1 MKSKVVFCPLF
12 DSFPPVRG
20 LRAFNRNNPIGRAA
34 RQMFNF
40 NYDTAAADH
49 VIIANI
55 SISAEIF
62 FWICVF
68 VFLYLLGGN
77 FDAMKLVWFVFIE
90 LYLCVRNCRFVLVY
104 LCLYV
109 CFFCVCIFSCICV
122 FVRGQMFDLNY
133 DTCHDV
139 IIANKRRNA
148 TFQINDQTSTHL
160 DVVVCFPYF
169 FFFQYLFWKS
179 L

>member
-55 SISAEIF
+55 SISAIPRFSFE
-62 FWICVF
+62 F
-68 VFLYLLGGN
+68 V
-77 FDAMKLVWFVFIE
+77 
-90 LYLCVRNCRFVLVY
+90 
-104 LCLYV
+104 CL
-109 CFFCVCIFSCICV
+109 FFCICWV
-122 FVRGQMFDLNY
+122 AILMQ
-133 DTCHDV
+133 
-139 IIANKRRNA
+139 
-148 TFQINDQTSTHL
+148 
-160 DVVVCFPYF
+160 
-169 FFFQYLFWKS
+169 
-179 L
+179 

>member
-40 NYDTAAADH
+40 NDDTAAADH

-62 FWICVF
+62 IWICVF

-77 FDAMKLVWFVFIE
+77 FDAMKLVWFVFVE

-109 CFFCVCIFSCICV
+109 CFFVFASSVV
-122 FVRGQMFDLNY
+122 FVYLSEDKCLTSITTHAMTSSL
-133 DTCHDV
+133 
-139 IIANKRRNA
+139 
-148 TFQINDQTSTHL
+148 QTNVEMQHFKLMIRPAHTSMWL
-160 DVVVCFPYF
+160 
-169 FFFQYLFWKS
+169 
-179 L
+179 

>member
-55 SISAEIF
+55 SISAIPRF
-62 FWICVF
+62 F
-68 VFLYLLGGN
+68 LNL
-77 FDAMKLVWFVFIE
+77 
-90 LYLCVRNCRFVLVY
+90 
-104 LCLYV
+104 
-109 CFFCVCIFSCICV
+109 CVCISV
-122 FVRGQMFDLNY
+122 FVGWQF
-133 DTCHDV
+133 
-139 IIANKRRNA
+139 
-148 TFQINDQTSTHL
+148 
-160 DVVVCFPYF
+160 
-169 FFFQYLFWKS
+169 
-179 L
+179 

>member
-55 SISAEIF
+55 SISAIPRFSFE
-62 FWICVF
+62 F
-68 VFLYLLGGN
+68 V
-77 FDAMKLVWFVFIE
+77 
-90 LYLCVRNCRFVLVY
+90 
-104 LCLYV
+104 CLY
-109 CFFCVCIFSCICV
+109 FCIYWVAILM
-122 FVRGQMFDLNY
+122 Q
-133 DTCHDV
+133 
-139 IIANKRRNA
+139 
-148 TFQINDQTSTHL
+148 
-160 DVVVCFPYF
+160 
-169 FFFQYLFWKS
+169 
-179 L
+179 

>member
-62 FWICVF
+62 IWICVF

-77 FDAMKLVWFVFIE
+77 FDAMKLVWFVFVE
-90 LYLCVRNCRFVLVY
+90 LYLCVRNCMFVLVY
-104 LCLYV
+104 LCFHICMYVFLCLHLQLYL
-109 CFFCVCIFSCICV
+109 CICQRTNV
-122 FVRGQMFDLNY
+122 WPQLRHMPWRHH
-133 DTCHDV
+133 C
-139 IIANKRRNA
+139 K
-148 TFQINDQTSTHL
+148 QT
-160 DVVVCFPYF
+160 
-169 FFFQYLFWKS
+169 
-179 L
+179 